1 MARKANSLARERW
14 VVLSAL
20 VQRVEDGPCFGILGG
35 YFQDGTAAHES
46 DCDTIIEVDRARVFG
61 TDEHRL
67 QARFR
72 ENHDL
77 RFNRHSQCGKERGQ
91 VSNGLVELEMH
102 QSGREFAV

>member
-14 VVLSAL
+14 IVLSAL
-20 VQRVEDGPCFGILGG
+20 VQRVEDDPCFGILGG
-35 YFQDGTAAHES
+35 YFQDGAAADES
-46 DCDTIIEVDRARVFG
+46 DCYTIIEVDRARVFG

-77 RFNRHSQCGKERGQ
+77 GFNRHRQRCKQRGQ
-91 VSNGLVELEMH
+91 VSEGLVKIELRR
-102 QSGREFAV
+102 SGREFAV